1 MEATRAAVRGMVEL
15 LRRRHGTPAV
25 EAYMLC
31 TVCSDLG
38 ISEIVQAVVGFWP
51 SFFATSPAKP
61 LPHHVH
67 G

>member
-15 LRRRHGTPAV
+15 LRRRHGTPTV

-38 ISEIVQAVVGFWP
+38 ISEIVQA
-51 SFFATSPAKP
+51 SRANP